1 MLDLIYAVLHDNLP
15 VGHLIDH
22 LQLDRNTGAFGP
34 RLGGFV
40 KVPKIRHMYMKDLR
54 LVFFDLL
61 VTLGTPEERK
71 QTWEAYRYFRE
82 ISKLH
87 RIKPYKPGLK
97 LKALEKMIG
106 VHLSSSK

>member
-97 LKALEKMIG
+97 LKALERMLG
-106 VHLSSSK
+106 VYRSSSK

>member
-1 MLDLIYAVLHDNLP
+1 MLDLIHAILQDDLP

-22 LQLDRNTGAFGP
+22 LQLDRNTDYFVV

-40 KVPKIRHMYMKDLR
+40 KVPKMRHMYMRDLR
-54 LVFFDLL
+54 LVLFDLL

-71 QTWEAYRYFRE
+71 QTWEAYREFRE

-87 RIKPYKPGLK
+87 RVKPYKPGLK
-97 LKALEKMIG
+97 LKALERMLG
-106 VHLSSSK
+106 VYLSSKE

>member
-1 MLDLIYAVLHDNLP
+1 MLDLIYAVLHADLP

-22 LQLDRNTGAFGP
+22 LELDRNTGAFGP
-34 RLGGFV
+34 RLRGFA
-40 KVPKIRHMYMKDLR
+40 KFPKIPHMFMRDLR

-71 QTWEAYRYFRE
+71 QTWEAYREFRA

-87 RIKPYKPGLK
+87 RVKPYKPGLK
-97 LKALEKMIG
+97 LKALERMLG
-106 VHLSSSK
+106 VYRSSSK